1 MSPAKQFVVKEQL
14 EEMVKAGIVE
24 PSHSGWASPVVLV
37 PKKDGSFKLC
47 WLRKLNAVTEN
58 DAYPI
63 PNITEILESLSGTA
77 IFTTIGLNSGY
88 WQVAMET
95 QS

>member
-37 PKKDGSFKLC
+37 PNSKYNRDTRITLRYSHLYYHRPKQWLLAGSH
-47 WLRKLNAVTEN
+47 
-58 DAYPI
+58 
-63 PNITEILESLSGTA
+63 GTPK
-77 IFTTIGLNSGY
+77 
-88 WQVAMET
+88 
-95 QS
+95 